1 MKFLVAKLN
10 YMASEFDRNY
20 HLNSGGCCYF
30 AYRVAYWLEKYK
42 IDFNFIIQDDVL
54 IEGTSG
60 KHYCIQIVP
69 EGYYINKL
77 DKYSH
82 IKTLT
87 NVSADSIL
95 ERYENSTWS
104 EKYDQKNNSITNTLV
119 DKVFNYG

>member
-1 MKFLVAKLN
+1 MFLR
-10 YMASEFDRNY
+10 F
-20 HLNSGGCCYF
+20 NS
-30 AYRVAYWLEKYK
+30 LEEL
-42 IDFNFIIQDDVL
+42 Q
-54 IEGTSG
+54 
-60 KHYCIQIVP
+60 YCILIVP

-104 EKYDQKNNSITNTLV
+104 EKYDQKNNSITKILV
-119 DKVFNYG
+119 DNVFNYG

>member
-1 MKFLVAKLN
+1 MRFLVAKLN

-95 ERYENSTWS
+95 ERYENST
-104 EKYDQKNNSITNTLV
+104 
-119 DKVFNYG
+119 